1 MIAQGA
7 AYRAYDLGHGYC
19 TDRFFSRC
27 PHRMACAWCGYY
39 VPKESTKGSL
49 LAAAGA
55 NEALYEEIPIREEE
69 RLALEGDAE
78 AIRQLVSNL
87 DVVPA
92 PDGRTPREIADTPN
106 AS

>member
-1 MIAQGA
+1 MLAVFPRLESKPVMREQCGDAGAQ
-7 AYRAYDLGHGYC
+7 
-19 TDRFFSRC
+19 T
-27 PHRMACAWCGYY
+27 PHRMACARCGYY
-39 VPKESTKGSL
+39 VPKDSTKGQL

-78 AIRQLVSNL
+78 AIRQLVNGL

-92 PDGRTPREIADTPN
+92 PDGRTPLEMQLEKRDV
-106 AS
+106 

>member
-1 MIAQGA
+1 
-7 AYRAYDLGHGYC
+7 
-19 TDRFFSRC
+19 
-27 PHRMACAWCGYY
+27 MACARCGYY
-39 VPKESTKGSL
+39 VPKDSTKGQL

-78 AIRQLVSNL
+78 AIRQLVNGL

-92 PDGRTPREIADTPN
+92 PDGRTPLEMQLEKRDV
-106 AS
+106 